1 MIRKLLMFV
10 VIASSAGIIG
20 YIGLTAY
27 GEINQAEA
35 AQMSESVQLAQ
46 TQAQGMNQALTDVSN
61 LGSADQQRQPDSV
74 DTQRQLAAVRD
85 NTPQSFAEIDG
96 SRGSDAAGPAS
107 VTRPEATPPP
117 DIASITSIDALM
129 AEWEPSYDAAK
140 LAYVK
145 FDASVNNA
153 KSQASSYFAKQHA
166 LTGQIRDP
174 DNQARARKEDEW
186 EMDLYR
192 QWESKADA
200 ALKMAADIGIQLD
213 DMDASLKKM
222 ELRDG
227 FVFDSSGFQEVPQ
240 AINDLNRQLA
250 DFQTAS
256 ENIKAA
262 TGSAFE
268 AN

>member
-1 MIRKLLMFV
+1 MIRKFLMFV

-20 YIGLTAY
+20 YIGLSAY
-27 GEINQAEA
+27 GEVTQAEA
-35 AQMSESVQLAQ
+35 ARMSESVQLAQ

-61 LGSADQQRQPDSV
+61 LGSEDQQQNFEPDG
-74 DTQRQLAAVRD
+74 TQQLSRTVQD
-85 NTPQSFAEIDG
+85 ITPKSFAEIDG
-96 SRGSDAAGPAS
+96 SEGSTGAGPAS
-107 VTRPEATPPP
+107 VTQPWSTPSP
-117 DIASITSIDALM
+117 DIARITNIDVLI
-129 AEWEPSYDAAK
+129 AEWQPSYDTAK

-145 FDASVNNA
+145 FEASVNNA

-166 LTGQIRDP
+166 LTDQIRDP
-174 DNQARARKEDEW
+174 DNQAKARKEDEW

-192 QWESKADA
+192 QWEAKANA
-200 ALKMAADIGIQLD
+200 ALKMATEIGIQLD

-222 ELRDG
+222 ELRTG

-240 AINDLNRQLA
+240 AINVLNDQLA